1 MSVVNKM
8 LNDLEQR
15 ESSEVTQANYQP
27 PAKKPVPVRLLIII
41 LVGAIAIGAA
51 LFWPVESSQPVVQ
64 SPVVQPINQAANNQ
78 PINNNSEAVAQPQGD
93 TTTSDSPSSVEVS
106 RLNPVPTPAQSM
118 QPVNNAP
125 AELPEPRQ
133 SASSTQTDTVQAS
146 TQQGEITAPP
156 VSNETQPAKP
166 AVPVIRSSTDPNKM
180 ALKAQIAD
188 AIERNNSN
196 EAIRLLRTL
205 ILQQPDNINAK
216 KRLAALYFSEG
227 RSEDAQR
234 LLQDTLSQTPAD
246 SSVRL
251 MYARLMAQKNEQEL
265 AYYTLKEADDYPPA
279 NIELL
284 GFRASIAQ
292 QMGKLDAALSDY
304 ALLVSLDARNAKWW
318 LGQAVVA
325 DKQGERKLAIE
336 SYREAYAL
344 QSLDANI
351 QRFIA
356 QRLQSL
362 TGVAP

>member
-27 PAKKPVPVRLLIII
+27 PAKKPMPVRLLIII
-41 LVGAIAIGAA
+41 LVGVIAIGAA
-51 LFWPVESSQPVVQ
+51 LFWPVESSQPVAQ
-64 SPVVQPINQAANNQ
+64 SPVVQPINQASR
-78 PINNNSEAVAQPQGD
+78 NNSAAVTQPQAVP
-93 TTTSDSPSSVEVS
+93 TTSDSSLPDDAS
-106 RLNPVPTPAQSM
+106 RLNPAPTQAQSM
-118 QPVNNAP
+118 QPTDNAP

-133 SASSTQTDTVQAS
+133 AASSTQTDTVQTPA
-146 TQQGEITAPP
+146 QQGEITAPH
-156 VSNETQPAKP
+156 VSSETQPAKP
-166 AVPVIRSSTDPNKM
+166 AVPLIRSSSDPNKM

-325 DKQGERKLAIE
+325 DKQGERKLAIA

>member
-41 LVGAIAIGAA
+41 LVGVIAIGAA

-64 SPVVQPINQAANNQ
+64 SPVVQPINQATNNT
-78 PINNNSEAVAQPQGD
+78 SAAVAQPQVVP
-93 TTTSDSPSSVEVS
+93 TTSDSSLAVEPS
-106 RLNPVPTPAQSM
+106 RFNPAPAPAQSM
-118 QPVNNAP
+118 QPTDNEP

-133 SASSTQTDTVQAS
+133 AASSPQTDTAQAFA
-146 TQQGEITAPP
+146 QQGEITAPP